1 MLEALCADGAK
12 VVMFKTIVKLGPGI
26 ALGGG
31 LAAAAYG
38 LTQGT
43 RLPTLML
50 ALLFGMAASVILTKP
65 VFKPGNDLLAKPLLR
80 IGVALMGFRITISDL
95 QALGWQPAL
104 IAICAAFGT
113 LCLGYLCGRW
123 LKLSRATA
131 FLTATSVAI
140 CGASA
145 ALAIA
150 TILARRPTAT
160 VERDVVATV
169 ATITIFGTIAV
180 ILYPALCHLIGLPMI
195 PSAVFLGASIHEV
208 AQVVAAGDVYGEGA
222 TAAATTV
229 KMVRVAMLPVVI
241 FGLLMILSWRD
252 RSDGD
257 EAKQEATVPVFLLG
271 FVAAI
276 VIANTGWLTPAGIKA
291 LTLISSLCLIV
302 SMVALGGN
310 TSIKGVLSL
319 GPRAIIALGIQTI
332 IIAAISFAG
341 VAAMMV
347 MST

>member
-1 MLEALCADGAK
+1 
-12 VVMFKTIVKLGPGI
+12 
-26 ALGGG
+26 
-31 LAAAAYG
+31 LAAIAYS
-38 LTQGT
+38 TTHGT
-43 RLPTLML
+43 RVPTLL
-50 ALLFGMAASVILTKP
+50 VALLLGMAASVLLTKP
-65 VFKPGNDLLAKPLLR
+65 MFKPGNDLLAKPLLR
-80 IGVALMGFRITISDL
+80 VGVALMGFRITISDL
-95 QALGWQPAL
+95 QQLGWEPAL
-104 IAICAAFGT
+104 ISVVAAFGT
-113 LCLGYLCGRW
+113 LGLGYLVGRW
-123 LKLSRATA
+123 LKLPRATA

-150 TILARRPTAT
+150 TVLARRPNSN

-169 ATITIFGTIAV
+169 ATITIIGTLAV
-180 ILYPALCHLIGLPMI
+180 IIYPAICHLIGLPMI

-208 AQVVAAGDVYGEGA
+208 AQVVAAGDVFGEGA

-257 EAKQEATVPVFLLG
+257 GEKQEATVPVFLLG

-276 VIANTGWLTPAGIKA
+276 VVANTGWLTPEGIKA
-291 LTLISSLCLIV
+291 LTLMSSLCLIV

-310 TSIKGVLSL
+310 TSIKGVMSL
-319 GPRAIIALGIQTI
+319 GPRAIAALVLQTA
-332 IIAAISFAG
+332 IIAAISGLG
-341 VAAMMV
+341 VGAMMAFPF
-347 MST
+347 